1 MSADFEVYSC
11 TEINFSFGDL
21 LAEFKKNIK
30 NFFLKN
36 DIHIDFKVSAGI
48 YNSKTEHNKIV
59 TNSMSFRMPEENE
72 TLWIG
77 YNFTVCGE
85 RITDF
90 THIDFYPF
98 ENDECITSDYV
109 FDEKQHM
116 ISDIEKRMPH
126 IINAGGFFNFDGRA
140 WPAYGF
146 AAAAFAKLT
155 DGVIFSGTGAWSYSK
170 FPCLADDFLKFYFN
184 VDDSS
189 NDESDIIEAKWYFKE
204 IKTYDS
210 VINGKI
216 QTYAN
221 VKYDI
226 YKLYVVRLFLDMNY
240 DIKPSPY
247 DLNSYTEYVE
257 INGNTTSLHFF
268 NEYLPMKIDSIIDS
282 INRSKNISSICIVD
296 DSSLF
301 LDERYIER
309 IKLKLSTLTKGGK
322 KYRRRLQTVY
332 LVAGEEVFVFK

>member
-1 MSADFEVYSC
+1 MP
-11 TEINFSFGDL
+11 
-21 LAEFKKNIK
+21 
-30 NFFLKN
+30 
-36 DIHIDFKVSAGI
+36 
-48 YNSKTEHNKIV
+48 
-59 TNSMSFRMPEENE
+59 FRRPEENE
-72 TLWIG
+72 TIWIG
-77 YNFTVCGE
+77 YDFTVCGKM
-85 RITDF
+85 IADF
-90 THIDFYPF
+90 THIYFYPF

-109 FDEKQHM
+109 FDRKQHM
-116 ISDIEKRMPH
+116 ISDIEERMPY

-189 NDESDIIEAKWYFKE
+189 NDENDIFEAKWYFKN
-204 IKTYDS
+204 IKTYDY

-216 QTYAN
+216 QTYNN
-221 VKYDI
+221 VKYNIDN
-226 YKLYVVRLFLDMNY
+226 LDFVRLFLNMNY

-247 DLNSYTEYVE
+247 DLNSYTKYAV

-268 NEYLPMKIDSIIDS
+268 DKYLPMKIDSIIDAA
-282 INRSKNISSICIVD
+282 NQSKNIFSICIID
-296 DSSLF
+296 DNFLF

-309 IKLKLSTLTKGGK
+309 IKLKLYTLTKGSK
-322 KYRRRLQTVY
+322 KYRRCLQTVY
-332 LVAGEEVFVFK
+332 LVAGEKIFVFK